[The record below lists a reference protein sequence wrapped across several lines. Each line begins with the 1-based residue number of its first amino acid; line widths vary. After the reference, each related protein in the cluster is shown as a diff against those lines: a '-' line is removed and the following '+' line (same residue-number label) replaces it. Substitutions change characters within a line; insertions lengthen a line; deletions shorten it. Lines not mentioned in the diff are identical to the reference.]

1 MYTYFNQKYGLKN
14 LIIEHIVSLLN
25 SMKVYENEDHDIKL
39 FLAVLKNQCDED
51 FRTIQVHVKDTLI
64 NLVELVLRERFPM
77 KLELDIKNMLEMVKK
92 GYIEE
97 WILSKVIDKMYD

>member
-1 MYTYFNQKYGLKN
+1 LKQAKETMEQFMYTYFNQKYGLKN

-51 FRTIQVHVKDTLI
+51 FRTI
-64 NLVELVLRERFPM
+64 
-77 KLELDIKNMLEMVKK
+77 
-92 GYIEE
+92 
-97 WILSKVIDKMYD
+97 

>member
-1 MYTYFNQKYGLKN
+1 
-14 LIIEHIVSLLN
+14 
-25 SMKVYENEDHDIKL
+25 
-39 FLAVLKNQCDED
+39 
-51 FRTIQVHVKDTLI
+51 VKDTLI